1 MTTSLF
7 IATHPRSTSTALERA
22 FLTRTGSTSDNN
34 NNKSNL
40 ADTICI
46 HEPFGEPFYYGPE
59 RMSHRFPATACA
71 KVASTY
77 PHELRYSDIVA
88 EIDRQHAQEGKSIV
102 VIKDMAQYIVTP
114 RATGRSDMIIDE
126 SFFSHVGGITKAE
139 SDCSSNSSN
148 YENTNNVGAGKRKVV
163 VLIRAPHLSVPS
175 YYRCCMPPLS
185 ARTGFDFYDPDEA
198 GYRELRILY
207 DRLSSSNDGNAPLII
222 DSADL
227 LRSPRQVIQRVC
239 QHAGIDFRESM
250 LQWEENSPQEQQLFQ
265 KWNGFHDDALN
276 SRGFKQEEKP
286 SVGDS
291 AAAENKKKNSSISK
305 PSNAEFEVDYDNWT
319 ADWNKKFN
327 PEQVA
332 EIRAAVERNLDDYLY
347 LRQFCEQF

>member
-22 FLTRTGSTSDNN
+22 FLTRTGLSGDSDKNN
-34 NNKSNL
+34 S

-59 RMSHRFPATACA
+59 RMSDRFPAPACA
-71 KVASTY
+71 KVADTY
-77 PHELRYSDIVA
+77 PHELRYSDVVA
-88 EIDRQHAQEGKSIV
+88 EIDRQHAQEGKPIV

-114 RATGRSDMIIDE
+114 RASGRSDMIIDE
-126 SFFSHVGGITKAE
+126 SFFSNDGGLTEAE
-139 SDCSSNSSN
+139 SECSSSN
-148 YENTNNVGAGKRKVV
+148 DDNTSTASAGKRKVV

-175 YYRCCMPPLS
+175 YYRCCIPPLS

-207 DRLSSSNDGNAPLII
+207 DRLSSSGDGDNAPLIV

-227 LRSPRQVIQRVC
+227 IRSPRQVIQRVC
-239 QHAGIDFRESM
+239 EHAGIDFRESM
-250 LQWEENSPQEQQLFQ
+250 LHWEENSPQEQELFQ

-276 SRGFKQEEKP
+276 SRGFKQEQKP
-286 SVGDS
+286 SATN
-291 AAAENKKKNSSISK
+291 AAAEKTTKTASSK
-305 PSNAEFEVDYDNWT
+305 PADAEFEVDYDKWT
-319 ADWNKKFN
+319 ADWSKKFN

-332 EIRAAVERNLDDYLY
+332 EIRSAVERNLDDYLY